1 MEKLQEI
8 YCEYTET
15 LGKVIK
21 KTSPLAGI
29 FGTGGGAKSHPC
41 HEAFYENVGQW
52 VETFLAQQPEEAD
65 VADAVHFMLIAAAAH
80 KGEPTYS
87 LCFAAQ
93 GHAKKLIGLLSKEDC
108 AALQEEY
115 DSLYPESVRLPV
127 NQQVYDMLRAGSG
140 IPPKKKGLFSFLKT

>member
-15 LGKVIK
+15 LGKVTK

-29 FGTGGGAKSHPC
+29 FGTGGGVKSHPC
-41 HEAFYENVGQW
+41 HEAFYEKVGQW
-52 VETFLAQQPEEAD
+52 VDTFLLRQPEAAEILEATR
-65 VADAVHFMLIAAAAH
+65 FILIAGAAH
-80 KGEPTYS
+80 KSQPTYA

-93 GHAKKLIGLLSKEDC
+93 GHAKKLIGLLPKADC

-127 NQQVYDMLRAGSG
+127 NQQVYDMLCAGSG
-140 IPPKKKGLFSFLKT
+140 IAPKKKGLFSFLKK